1 MRAESAYGWLVAPDP
16 GARARLEVELEGIYR
31 ARGSEPGLPVG
42 PQGFAELETELL
54 VGRYVSNPQPVFSR
68 LPFDYRLVPS
78 PVRSAGL
85 RLLDRLHSG
94 ESAVGFPRWPYEQRL
109 DDLRASLWAGAAA
122 KAGHQLERPSY
133 PDARRG
139 AVVLTHDIDSR
150 ADIGGIPELRA
161 LESRFDLPSSVG
173 FIPHISWPERAII
186 EKLVADG
193 CEIYCHD
200 LGHNGKLP
208 YKSLAA
214 IRAGFEGFFDAN
226 PYARPLLR
234 GFRSG
239 QLLMSAELLGVL
251 AEWFAYD
258 LSLPDTERGGPYGS
272 SAGCASVYPFL
283 TNGLLEIPLTMPQ
296 DYYLTNVEHYDSPKM
311 LSVWKDKLEAVLA
324 RGGVAV
330 VNTHPVWTTPRR
342 PAVWAAYEG
351 LLEAI
356 AKSDAWVTTPSSL
369 QEWLLRCRNGVV
381 RQEPSPARPLG
392 GVSMSEPTSASGEHA
407 DAP

>member
-1 MRAESAYGWLVAPDP
+1 MEA
-16 GARARLEVELEGIYR
+16 ELEGLYL
-31 ARGSEPGLPVG
+31 ARGSEPGLPDVS
-42 PQGFAELETELL
+42 QGFAALETQLL
-54 VGRYVSNPQPVFSR
+54 VSRYVSNPQPLFSR

-78 PVRSAGL
+78 PVRAAGL

-94 ESAVGFPRWPYEQRL
+94 ESAVAFPAWPSEQRL
-109 DDLRASLWAGAAA
+109 DDLRASLWAGAAVEV
-122 KAGHQLERPSY
+122 GQQLERPYY
-133 PDARRG
+133 PDARSG
-139 AVVLTHDIDSR
+139 AVILTHDIDSR

-161 LESRFDLPSSVG
+161 LEKRFELPSSVG
-173 FIPHISWPERAII
+173 FIPHISWPERAVI
-186 EKLVADG
+186 ERLVADG
-193 CEIYCHD
+193 CEVYCHD

-208 YKSLAA
+208 YKSLAE
-214 IRAGFEGFFDAN
+214 IRAGFERFFDPN

-239 QLLMSAELLGVL
+239 QLLMSVELLGAL
-251 AEWFAYD
+251 GEWFAYD

-272 SAGCASVYPFL
+272 NAGCASVYPFL
-283 TNGLLEIPLTMPQ
+283 TSGLLEIPLTMPQ

-342 PAVWAAYEG
+342 LAVWAAYEG

-356 AKSDAWVTTPSSL
+356 ARSDAWVTTPSPL
-369 QEWLLRCRNGVV
+369 CEWLFGRRDGVA
-381 RQEPSPARPLG
+381 RQ
-392 GVSMSEPTSASGEHA
+392 
-407 DAP
+407 